1 MLLRMNIQIPRGL
14 MQATVCSLQ
23 LLKHNLTCFL
33 HAPSI
38 SKCFVR
44 SDLAGQSWIFNKI
57 VGLHYKD
64 ERIISKKASYVCPS
78 ECLHLRHF
86 GNVQQQPDQITYDAR
101 TLTRCDGYNT
111 IQTWDTLIFKKLG
124 HGYCMDTTIVNYL
137 KKEI

>member
-1 MLLRMNIQIPRGL
+1 MLLQMNIQIPNGL
-14 MQATVCSLQ
+14 MQAAVCSLQ

-57 VGLHYKD
+57 VGLHYED
-64 ERIISKKASYVCPS
+64 ERIISKKTSYIRHS
-78 ECLHLRHF
+78 ECLYVPHF
-86 GNVQQQPDQITYDAR
+86 ANVQQQPDQITSDAR
-101 TLTRCDGYNT
+101 TLTRCDGYNM

-124 HGYCMDTTIVNYL
+124 HGYYMDTTILNY
-137 KKEI
+137 